1 MEGQTPHAI
10 CIPTPAQGHICA
22 MLKLAKLLH
31 HKGFHIT
38 YVLTQLNYTHIMQA
52 RDFVPLNQTPTFR
65 FETIADGLPARENRH
80 SAIDFAELCF
90 ATAKN
95 CFAPFRELVDRL
107 NLAPDVPPVSCIV
120 SDAFMS
126 FTVRAAEELGIPV
139 ALFWPVSGVV
149 SMLHLHSPHLRDKVS
164 KNKDMKMALETDH
177 IIDWIPGIKSI
188 GLGDIPTTAWS
199 PDPNDPLIDYTI
211 SETSRSYKASAIIF
225 HTFDEL
231 EPEVCNALCSMFDR
245 AYTIGP
251 IPLLLKGFPESEI
264 NKIEC
269 HMWKEDPNC
278 IQWLDSKPPKSVVYV
293 NFGSMAVTSPEKM
306 VELAMGLCK
315 SMQSFLWIIRS
326 ELLSSDW
333 FATLPPEFMNAVK
346 SRGYVAG
353 WCDQERVLNHP
364 SIGGFL
370 THCGWN
376 SILES
381 MSAGVAMLCWSCFG
395 DQPLNRLCCCAQWGL
410 GVEIDSDVN
419 RENVGSV
426 VRELMEGE
434 KGREVK
440 KKATFWKERAEA
452 ATSGGGSSFSNLD
465 KLIREVLLCDGQ
477 GHYPKH
483 V

>member
-1 MEGQTPHAI
+1 MEGQTTPHAV
-10 CIPTPAQGHICA
+10 CIPSPAQGHICA

-52 RDFVPLNQTPTFR
+52 RDFLPLNQTPTFR
-65 FETIADGLPARENRH
+65 FETIADGIPPRQNRH
-80 SAIDFAELCF
+80 TAIDFTELCF
-90 ATAKN
+90 STAKN
-95 CFAPFRELVDRL
+95 CYAPFRELVDRL

-126 FTVRAAEELGIPV
+126 FTVRAAEELSIPI

-149 SMLHLHSPHLRDKVS
+149 TMLHLHSPNLRDKVS
-164 KNKDMKMALETDH
+164 RNKGMKMPGVELEEVAHQNLEPVRCTGLVGTDY

-188 GLGDIPTTAWS
+188 ALGDIPTTAWS
-199 PDPNDPLIDYTI
+199 PDPNDSLIDYTI
-211 SETSRSYKASAIIF
+211 SQVSGSYKASAVIF

-231 EPEVCNALCSMFDR
+231 EPEVCDALCSMFNR

-269 HMWKEDPNC
+269 HMWREDPNC
-278 IQWLDSKPPKSVVYV
+278 IQWLDSKPSKSVVYV
-293 NFGSMAVTSPEKM
+293 NFGSMAITTPEKM
-306 VELAMGLCK
+306 IELAMGLCK
-315 SMQSFLWIIRS
+315 SMQNFLWIIRS

-346 SRGYVAG
+346 TRG
-353 WCDQERVLNHP
+353 
-364 SIGGFL
+364 
-370 THCGWN
+370 
-376 SILES
+376 
-381 MSAGVAMLCWSCFG
+381 
-395 DQPLNRLCCCAQWGL
+395 
-410 GVEIDSDVN
+410 
-419 RENVGSV
+419 ENVGRV
-426 VRELMEGE
+426 VRELMEGD

-440 KKATFWKERAEA
+440 KKATFWKERAEV
-452 ATSGGGSSFSNLD
+452 ATSVGGSSFSNLD

-477 GHYPKH
+477 YNLKH

>member
-1 MEGQTPHAI
+1 MEGQTPHAV
-10 CIPTPAQGHICA
+10 CIPAPGQGHISA

-31 HKGFHIT
+31 HRGFRIT

-65 FETIADGLPARENRH
+65 FETIADGLPARENRY
-80 SAIDFAELCF
+80 SAIDYTELCF

-95 CFAPFRELVDRL
+95 CYAPFRELVDRL

-139 ALFWPVSGVV
+139 ALFWPLSGVATI
-149 SMLHLHSPHLRDKVS
+149 LHLHSPHLRDKVP
-164 KNKDMKMALETDH
+164 KVALETDH
-177 IIDWIPGIKSI
+177 TIDWIPGIKSI
-188 GLGDIPTTAWS
+188 ALGDIPATAWS
-199 PDPNDPLIDYTI
+199 PDPNDPFIDYII

-269 HMWKEDPNC
+269 HMWRKDPSC

-315 SMQSFLWIIRS
+315 SMQNFLWIIRS

-333 FATLPPEFMNAVK
+333 FATLPPEFTNAVK

-381 MSAGVAMLCWSCFG
+381 MSAGVAMICWSCFG
-395 DQPLNRLCCCAQWGL
+395 DQPLNRLCCCSGWGL
-410 GVEIDSDVN
+410 GVEIDSDIN

-452 ATSGGGSSFSNLD
+452 ATSVGGSSFSNLD

-477 GHYPKH
+477 CYYPKH